1 MREIATALGVSKWT
15 ARRRAAREG
24 WPYRAQRVRGGR
36 RRLYPAASLPA
47 DVRAALGESDDKDLP
62 PGHYDADVR
71 MRQPDG
77 RGSQQ
82 GAATAASARPLRAPQ
97 DPLSGGNGC
106 PATSPAHPSGMKSGE
121 GAPPNQETPTSI
133 PSRARTRE
141 TAPDPAP
148 PAVDPALEASL
159 AAHFDGLT
167 AARRA
172 ECEALVPVFDRA
184 VATAARPKSRSM
196 RPALEAAAAEL
207 DCERSPHTLYSAW
220 LGRRGRPGLKS
231 LPRRLWAAA
240 LAPRYIGCTAMA
252 ECSPRA
258 WDAWKADYL
267 RAEQPTAA
275 HSHRLVLRLAGSS
288 GWSAPRSAATF
299 LRRLRREVPNE
310 AVVLARQGPEA
321 VARLRPAQVRDRAA
335 LVSMECVS
343 ADGHRFDAFARFPD
357 GKRKRPM
364 LVAWQDMR
372 SGSILGWHLGPEET
386 ADAYRCSF
394 AAVLRDHGIPEHVV
408 VDNGRGIASHAMTGQ
423 SPNRYR
429 HSYREDEPIGLLTQ
443 LVGKDNIHWTT
454 PYHGQSKP
462 IERAFRDL
470 AMDIARD
477 VRLAGAYAGSS
488 TERKPHNYSSK
499 AAVPLERFEAVC
511 ADGIRQHNARRGRR
525 GMGMEGRSF
534 DEVFEACLDPART
547 ARPTEAQLER
557 WLLVPKGVTAR
568 SSDGSVA
575 VGQTRWWHPDLAR
588 EFGGAPA
595 ERRKAIVR
603 WDPSDLSRPARVEL
617 PDGRLVA
624 RAEAQSAQPVLGKQ
638 AAEER
643 AKEAARLKKGARE
656 QLETH
661 RTLSVRDLVA
671 MVDEA
676 AGTRAAQAKPPA
688 MAKVVTGAF
697 GLERPDPPA
706 ERKESPAD
714 ILILEAVK
722 AAGGGSL

>member
-1 MREIATALGVSKWT
+1 MREIAAALGCRKRVVS
-15 ARRRAAREG
+15 RRALREG
-24 WPYRAQRVRGGR
+24 WPHREERCRGGR
-36 RRLYPAASLPA
+36 RRLYPVASLPA
-47 DVRAALGESDDKDLP
+47 DVRAALGESADKDLP
-62 PGHYDADVR
+62 PGLHADVR

-82 GAATAASARPLRAPQ
+82 GAATAASARPLRTEQ
-97 DPLSGGNGC
+97 DLLGYGNGC
-106 PATSPAHPSGMKSGE
+106 RSHRTAQQSGMESGT
-121 GAPPNQETPTSI
+121 GAPPASETPTPM
-133 PSRARTRE
+133 PSRACVRE
-141 TAPDPAP
+141 RAPDPAP
-148 PAVDPALEASL
+148 PDADPALEESL

-167 AARRA
+167 AERRA

-184 VATAARPKSRSM
+184 VAMTARSKTASM

-207 DCERSPHTLYSAW
+207 DCERSPRTLYSAW
-220 LGRRGRPGLKS
+220 LGRRGRPGLRS

-240 LAPRYIGCTAMA
+240 LAPRYIGCTAFA
-252 ECSPRA
+252 ECDPQA
-258 WDAWKADYL
+258 WGAWKADYL

-275 HSHRLVLRLAGSS
+275 HSHRLVLRLGEASD
-288 GWSAPRSAATF
+288 WTVPRSPATF
-299 LRRLRREVPNE
+299 LRRLRREVPIE
-310 AVVLARQGPEA
+310 AVTLARQGPEA
-321 VARLRPAQVRDRAA
+321 VARLRPAQVRDRVA
-335 LVSMECVS
+335 LASMECAS
-343 ADGHRFDAFARFPD
+343 ADGHRFDVFARFPD

-372 SGSILGWHLGPEET
+372 SGAIIGWQVGPEET
-386 ADAYRCSF
+386 AGAYRLSF
-394 AAVLRDHGIPEHVV
+394 AQVLREHGIPEHVV

-477 VRLAGAYAGSS
+477 VRLAGSYAGSS

-499 AAVPLERFEAVC
+499 AAVPLERFVEVC

-534 DEVFEACLDPART
+534 DEVFEACLDPARV

-557 WLLVPKGVTAR
+557 WLLVPKAVTAR

-588 EFGGAPA
+588 EFGGKPG

-603 WDPSDLSRPARVEL
+603 WDPSDLSRPARVEM

-624 RAEAQSAQPVLGKQ
+624 RAKAQSAQPVLGKE

-671 MVDEA
+671 MVDKA
-676 AGTRAAQAKPPA
+676 AGAQEEQPKPPA

-697 GLERPDPPA
+697 GLEGPEPPA
-706 ERKESPAD
+706 ERTESPAD

>member
-1 MREIATALGVSKWT
+1 MREIATALRTWKRIVG
-15 ARRRAAREG
+15 RRAAREG
-24 WPYRAQRVRGGR
+24 WPYREQRCRGGR
-36 RRLYPAASLPA
+36 HRLYPVAQLPP
-47 DVRAALGESDDKDLP
+47 DVREALGESADKDLP
-62 PGHYDADVR
+62 PGLHADAR
-71 MRQPDG
+71 MRQPGG

-82 GAATAASARPLRAPQ
+82 GAATAASARPLRN
-97 DPLSGGNGC
+97 LLGYGNGC
-106 PATSPAHPSGMKSGE
+106 RSHRTAQQSRMKSGT
-121 GAPPNQETPTSI
+121 GAPPAIETPTSI
-133 PSRARTRE
+133 PSSARTRE
-141 TAPDPAP
+141 KAPDPAP

-167 AARRA
+167 AERRA
-172 ECEALVPVFDRA
+172 QCEALVPVFDRA
-184 VATAARPKSRSM
+184 VAMIAPPRKASM
-196 RPALEAAAAEL
+196 RPALEAAAVEL
-207 DCERSPHTLYSAW
+207 DCPRSPRTLYSAW
-220 LGRRGRPGLKS
+220 LGRRGKPALKS

-240 LAPRYIGCTAMA
+240 LAPRYIGCTAVA

-258 WDAWKADYL
+258 WEAFKADYL
-267 RAEQPTAA
+267 RPEQPTAA
-275 HSHRLVLRLAGSS
+275 HSHRLVLRLGEASD
-288 GWSAPRSAATF
+288 WKVPRSPATF
-299 LRRLRREVPNE
+299 LRRLRREVPVE
-310 AVVLARQGPEA
+310 AAVLARQGPEV

-343 ADGHRFDAFARFPD
+343 ADGHRFDVFVRFRG

-372 SGSILGWHLGPEET
+372 SGAIIGWQVGPEET
-386 ADAYRCSF
+386 AEAYRLSF
-394 AAVLRDHGIPEHVV
+394 AAVLREHGIPEHVV

-499 AAVPLERFEAVC
+499 AAVPLERFVEVC

-534 DEVFEACLDPART
+534 DEVFEACLDPARV

-557 WLLVPKGVTAR
+557 WLLVPKAVTAR

-575 VGQTRWWHPDLAR
+575 VGQTRWWHPGLAR
-588 EFGGAPA
+588 EFAGKPA

-603 WDPSDLSRPARVEL
+603 WDPSDPSCPARVEL

-624 RAEAQSAQPVLGKQ
+624 RAKAQSAQPVLGKE

-671 MVDEA
+671 MVNKA
-676 AGTRAAQAKPPA
+676 AGAQAAPPKPPA

-697 GLERPDPPA
+697 GLERPEPPA
-706 ERKESPAD
+706 ERTESPAD
-714 ILILEAVK
+714 ILILEAVE

>member
-1 MREIATALGVSKWT
+1 MREIATVLGIT
-15 ARRRAAREG
+15 LDGARKRAAREG
-24 WPYRAQRVRGGR
+24 WPYREQRCRGGR
-36 RRLYPAASLPA
+36 RRLYPVASLPA
-47 DVRAALGESDDKDLP
+47 DVRAALGASDERDPP
-62 PGHYDADVR
+62 PGLHADVR

-82 GAATAASARPLRAPQ
+82 GAAAAASARPLRTEQ
-97 DPLSGGNGC
+97 DPLSDGNGC

-121 GAPPNQETPTSI
+121 GAPPSQETPTSI
-133 PSRARTRE
+133 PLSARTRE
-141 TAPDPAP
+141 EAPAL
-148 PAVDPALEASL
+148 AVDPALEASL

-184 VATAARPKSRSM
+184 VAMARPVDASLDAACPGGGRRRNWTASAV
-196 RPALEAAAAEL
+196 PAPCTPPGWVAAAGRASGHCL
-207 DCERSPHTLYSAW
+207 AASGRPPWPRATSAAPRSPSAD
-220 LGRRGRPGLKS
+220 PQ
-231 LPRRLWAAA
+231 
-240 LAPRYIGCTAMA
+240 
-252 ECSPRA
+252 A
-258 WDAWKADYL
+258 WEAFKADFL
-267 RAEQPTAA
+267 RAEQTTAA
-275 HSHRLVLRLAGSS
+275 HSHRLVLRLAGAN

-299 LRRLRREVPNE
+299 LRRLRREVPLG
-310 AVVLARQGPEA
+310 AIVLARQGPEA

-343 ADGHRFDAFARFPD
+343 ADGHRFDVFVRFPD

-372 SGSILGWHLGPEET
+372 SGGIIGWQVGPEET
-386 ADAYRCSF
+386 AEAYRLSF
-394 AAVLRDHGIPEHVV
+394 AQVLREHGIPEHVV

-499 AAVPLERFEAVC
+499 AAVPLERFVEVC

-557 WLLVPKGVTAR
+557 WLLVPKAVTAG

-588 EFGGAPA
+588 EFAGKPA

-603 WDPSDLSRPARVEL
+603 WDPSDLSSPARVEM

-624 RAEAQSAQPVLGKQ
+624 RAEAQAAQPVLGKE

-661 RTLSVRDLVA
+661 RTLSARELVA
-671 MVDEA
+671 MVDAA
-676 AGTRAAQAKPPA
+676 AGTEAQPKPPA
-688 MAKVVTGAF
+688 MAKVMTGAF
-697 GLERPDPPA
+697 GLERP
-706 ERKESPAD
+706 ESPAEED
-714 ILILEAVK
+714 ELAAEGNARILEWVEAT
-722 AAGGGSL
+722 GGI